1 MPQDLFLLKLYFNF
15 YEQIQV
21 HSLKCQIA
29 YVGVPAGLQGLETLC
44 GKQAQMILNPEAPV
58 WVCMGGCGLG
68 VGADCETGHFLNSF
82 FSVECVC

>member
-1 MPQDLFLLKLYFNF
+1 MSGSSPSSGSWSVCFRSTSCRN
-15 YEQIQV
+15 
-21 HSLKCQIA
+21 
-29 YVGVPAGLQGLETLC
+29 VGVPAGLQGLETLC

-68 VGADCETGHFLNSF
+68 VGADCETGHFPNSF